1 MSLGLVGKVGEG
13 VGGPSGGESVG
24 GMAGGETDSSLP
36 VMVLGG
42 AARVDELG
50 TGCEPAE
57 DGRAGR
63 GAVAAAELA
72 DGAVDCV
79 ARERQLDLE

>member
-42 AARVDELG
+42 AARVDGTG
-50 TGCEPAE
+50 TGCEPADE
-57 DGRAGR
+57 MDERELRPRRMGGRVEVLSLPR
-63 GAVAAAELA
+63 NWRM
-72 DGAVDCV
+72 
-79 ARERQLDLE
+79 AR